1 MNQKIIETLF
11 DCNNNIIS
19 LLDEESNNILLEEE
33 GKDICLKINSLSLLE
48 KEFEKNVSNFSNLKN
63 LTNNNF
69 SNTKK
74 TNDTDDEKSSTFGSK
89 LTKADSTPTEELK
102 KKLIFVPM
110 DKSSLSNIIKYINQ
124 NENKE
129 IKNKDDYFVK
139 NIEKLCQVENYE
151 EIHSNI
157 KKCELRKIVLLKLFK
172 AFNIIFK
179 KCKMSK
185 KQIQNWCLN
194 VEYIGRVID
203 SSMSSQYKLFIL
215 NLLKKISM

>member
-1 MNQKIIETLF
+1 M
-11 DCNNNIIS
+11 C
-19 LLDEESNNILLEEE
+19 
-33 GKDICLKINSLSLLE
+33 
-48 KEFEKNVSNFSNLKN
+48 NFSNLKN
-63 LTNNNF
+63 LTNNNL

-89 LTKADSTPTEELK
+89 LTKDDFTTNEEIK

-110 DKSSLSNIIKYINQ
+110 DKSSLSLAIKYINQ

-129 IKNKDDYFVK
+129 IKNEDEYFIK

-151 EIHSNI
+151 EMHSDI
-157 KKCELRKIVLLKLFK
+157 KKYELRKIVLLKLFK

-179 KCKMSK
+179 KYKLSK

-194 VEYIGRVID
+194 VEYIGRIID
-203 SSMSSQYKLFIL
+203 SSMSSEYKLFIL
-215 NLLKKISM
+215 NLLKQLSM

>member
-11 DCNNNIIS
+11 DCNINTIS

-33 GKDICLKINSLSLLE
+33 GKDICLRINSLSLLE
-48 KEFEKNVSNFSNLKN
+48 KEFEKNVCNFSNLKN
-63 LTNNNF
+63 LTNNNL

-89 LTKADSTPTEELK
+89 LTKDDFTPNEEIK

-110 DKSSLSNIIKYINQ
+110 DKSSLSLAIKYINQ

-129 IKNKDDYFVK
+129 IKNEDEYFIK

-151 EIHSNI
+151 EMHSDI
-157 KKCELRKIVLLKLFK
+157 KKYELRKIVLLKLFK

-179 KCKMSK
+179 KYKLSK

-194 VEYIGRVID
+194 VEYIGRIID
-203 SSMSSQYKLFIL
+203 SSMSSEYKLFIL
-215 NLLKKISM
+215 NLLKQLSM

>member
-1 MNQKIIETLF
+1 
-11 DCNNNIIS
+11 
-19 LLDEESNNILLEEE
+19 
-33 GKDICLKINSLSLLE
+33 
-48 KEFEKNVSNFSNLKN
+48 
-63 LTNNNF
+63 
-69 SNTKK
+69 
-74 TNDTDDEKSSTFGSK
+74 
-89 LTKADSTPTEELK
+89 
-102 KKLIFVPM
+102 M

-139 NIEKLCQVENYE
+139 NIEKLCRVENYK
-151 EIHSNI
+151 EIHSDI